1 MFSRR
6 WNRIP
11 RRYWLLNKTNGMAR
25 TQAPSL
31 LLLLDAISVLRETSR
46 ILREDRD
53 TYVAESHC

>member
-1 MFSRR
+1 MYSRR
-6 WNRIP
+6 WNRIL

-25 TQAPSL
+25 TPAL
-31 LLLLDAISVLRETSR
+31 RLLLDAISVLRETSR